1 MDAAQNQNLSCET
14 ISRLVSPAVKLIT
27 LTVTEGGY
35 YFDLSAKRLLAEHA
49 DIQNDLRGTTP
60 PRTALGLLARVLDER
75 RARGI
80 ELPTLLSC
88 DNVSGNGHV
97 LRAALLEFCQ
107 MSNPELAAYIEE
119 HASFPNSM
127 VDRIT
132 PRTTDADREH
142 IRNTYWI
149 DDQAPVV
156 CERFFQWVIEDRFPL
171 GRPAFE
177 NVPGVIFTSD
187 VRPYEEMKL
196 GLLNAGHSQ
205 LGYLG
210 HLAGYTSID
219 QVAAEPTFGQLLTS
233 FWHGE
238 VIPHL
243 APVPGVSFDDYCA
256 TLTERFCNPSLG
268 DQTLRICLDGSSN
281 IPTFILP
288 SVRAGLAHGT
298 SIQLGALCVAAW
310 IRFCSGTG
318 ERGEAIPL
326 EDPMAQKLREL
337 SIKVIDSPNHHA
349 ESFISGLP
357 EVFGELSSSQTF
369 IQTVSSWVHSL
380 YVHGAPKT
388 LLSALSIT

>member
-1 MDAAQNQNLSCET
+1 MDAARNQNLSRET
-14 ISRLVSPAVKLIT
+14 KLCQDTLFSLAKIPGVSVPAYNRSLVEIGWAHIGCGAFHRAHQASALDTLLSSDFHRHRTWGLCGVNVMPQTAPLCDRLASQKGLYTLLERDRSGEQLRVVGSVAQVLCASRELPTTLSRLVSPAVKLIT

-49 DIQNDLRGTTP
+49 DIQSDLRCTTP

-97 LRAALLEFCQ
+97 LRAALLGFCQ
-107 MSNPELAAYIEE
+107 MSNPELATYIEE

-142 IRNTYWI
+142 IRNSYWI

-210 HLAGYTSID
+210 HLARYTSID
-219 QVAAEPTFGQLLTS
+219 QVAAEPTFGQLLK
-233 FWHGE
+233 
-238 VIPHL
+238 
-243 APVPGVSFDDYCA
+243 
-256 TLTERFCNPSLG
+256 RSL
-268 DQTLRICLDGSSN
+268 
-281 IPTFILP
+281 P
-288 SVRAGLAHGT
+288 
-298 SIQLGALCVAAW
+298 
-310 IRFCSGTG
+310 
-318 ERGEAIPL
+318 
-326 EDPMAQKLREL
+326 
-337 SIKVIDSPNHHA
+337 
-349 ESFISGLP
+349 
-357 EVFGELSSSQTF
+357 LSSHQSERD
-369 IQTVSSWVHSL
+369 
-380 YVHGAPKT
+380 
-388 LLSALSIT
+388 